1 MPISE
6 NDFSK
11 FLAPATA
18 EVLTSLS
25 EIEEIKNYTL
35 VGGSALSIYLHH
47 RISEDLDFFTW
58 QEKLEMTGIDPI
70 LKKAAAVHQIKTI
83 NTYSD
88 GLDIL
93 VNNVKV
99 TFFAN
104 YWERLKER
112 EELFKNSYIGKLELI
127 TAMKTNALSLRAA
140 FRDYYDL
147 YVITKTRFDIKR
159 VLDIALEYIP
169 GMTRK
174 IFAMQ
179 LIYTDDIYDEDITHL
194 HPVHKVSLDDIRSF
208 FENEIKKIL

>member
-1 MPISE
+1 MSTKK
-6 NDFSK
+6 DFKNVLSPST
-11 FLAPATA
+11 F
-18 EVLTSLS
+18 EVLNTLS
-25 EIEEIKNYTL
+25 EIEEIKNFTL

-58 QEKLEMTGIDPI
+58 NDKLEAAGIDA
-70 LKKAAAVHQIKTI
+70 LVKKTGLVYPVKII
-83 NTYSD
+83 NTYAD
-88 GLDIL
+88 GVDLLI
-93 VNNVKV
+93 NNIKV

-112 EELFKNSYIGKLELI
+112 EDLIQNSYIGTLELI
-127 TAMKTNALSLRAA
+127 TAMKTNALSMRAA

-147 YVITKTRFDIKR
+147 YVITKTSFDIKR

-194 HPVHKVSLDDIRSF
+194 HPVHKVTLDDIRSF
-208 FENEIKKIL
+208 FENELKKIV